1 MPKIGDVSFEMDD
14 LSEKGQR
21 MTGDLMYLAK
31 HMSELEAEIRLLSV
45 ARAELLSEIKK
56 EFIKNDPFT

>member
-31 HMSELEAEIRLLSV
+31 RMSELEAEIRLLSV